1 MPRGAKIGNRGNK
14 TCHPRKWT
22 STKFVSGKFPPHLM
36 PLLYRLAQAADRDPR
51 LIEKLTELL
60 DQESSADRA
69 I

>member
-1 MPRGAKIGNRGNK
+1 
-14 TCHPRKWT
+14 
-22 STKFVSGKFPPHLM
+22 M
-36 PLLYRLAQAADRDPR
+36 PLLYRLAQAADRDPG